1 MTFGRFAAPRAARM
15 HCNSI
20 CVITSVKCK
29 SECWWGAQKLDRRF
43 SANAI
48 EFKVKDE
55 YLENCFIMKKFPRK
69 KVRVDTNF

>member
-1 MTFGRFAAPRAARM
+1 M
-15 HCNSI
+15 
-20 CVITSVKCK
+20 
-29 SECWWGAQKLDRRF
+29 DRRF

-69 KVRVDTNF
+69 KVKVDTKILVKKPSI